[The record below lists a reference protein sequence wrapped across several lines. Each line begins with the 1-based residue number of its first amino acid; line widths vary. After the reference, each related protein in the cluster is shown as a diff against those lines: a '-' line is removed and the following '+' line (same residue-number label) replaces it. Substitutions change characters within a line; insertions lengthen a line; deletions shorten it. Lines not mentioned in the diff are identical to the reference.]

1 MKSQM
6 LWGIGIAG
14 LMSVGLIAQTQ
25 DPAKSTTASTDRK
38 VTVKGCL
45 EKSDSSTTAA
55 SMNAFTLSQVEIT
68 KDEPFS
74 GSNIAKD
81 VARDTA
87 DVTTDAAKATKDAVT
102 LGQSKDKDKKDLKLQ
117 VSPAADATVDLAAQV
132 NHKVEITGVMSAADV
147 ATIKNKSAA
156 MTPATALPTFK
167 ARTVKSISDK
177 CN

>member
-1 MKSQM
+1 MKSQT

-45 EKSDSSTTAA
+45 EKSDSTTAA
-55 SMNAFTLSQVEIT
+55 SMNSFTLSQAEIT
-68 KDEPFS
+68 KDEPVS
-74 GSNIAKD
+74 GSNIMKD

-87 DVTTDAAKATKDAVT
+87 DVTTDAAKATKDVVT
-102 LGQSKDKDKKDLKLQ
+102 LGKDKDKPDLKLQ
-117 VSPAADATVDLAAQV
+117 VSPATDATVDLAAQV
-132 NHKVEITGVMSAADV
+132 NHKVEIVGVMSAADV
-147 ATIKNKSAA
+147 AAIKNKSTA
-156 MTPATALPTFK
+156 MSTTMLPTFK
-167 ARTVKSISDK
+167 AKSVKSISDK

>member
-1 MKSQM
+1 MKSQT

-25 DPAKSTTASTDRK
+25 DPAKSTSTSTDRK

-45 EKSDSSTTAA
+45 EKSDATTAA
-55 SMNAFTLSQVEIT
+55 AMNSFTLSQAEIT

-102 LGQSKDKDKKDLKLQ
+102 LGQSKDKDKKDIRLQ
-117 VSPAADATVDLAAQV
+117 VTPAADATIDLAAQV
-132 NHKVEITGVMSAADV
+132 NHKVEIVGIMSQADV
-147 ATIKNKSAA
+147 TAIKNKSAA
-156 MTPATALPTFK
+156 TASATMLPTFK
-167 ARTVKSISDK
+167 ARTVKSLSDK